1 MHRVFLR
8 ILYIYHLYIYTIP
21 NLYLPWNTFHKTTKN
36 QTMGK
41 VPWGWG
47 WYMGICDPFPGGYPL
62 SQHRGRTSTN
72 SEALQGE
79 LGGFQGNAGAK
90 GMENPRKTTLGE
102 PGDKLTIFMFY
113 EGAIY

>member
-1 MHRVFLR
+1 
-8 ILYIYHLYIYTIP
+8 
-21 NLYLPWNTFHKTTKN
+21 
-36 QTMGK
+36 MGK
-41 VPWGWG
+41 VPWG
-47 WYMGICDPFPGGYPL
+47 CGGYVIVSQEGPL

-72 SEALQGE
+72 SEAVQGE
-79 LGGFQGNAGAK
+79 LGGFQGDAGAK

>member
-1 MHRVFLR
+1 
-8 ILYIYHLYIYTIP
+8 
-21 NLYLPWNTFHKTTKN
+21 
-36 QTMGK
+36 
-41 VPWGWG
+41 
-47 WYMGICDPFPGGYPL
+47 MGICDRFPGGYPL